1 MFRVLPGKPGH
12 APVPH
17 TVPPMGPGR
26 GSMGCCGANI
36 NRESGRTFYRP
47 NHPPSLRIKA
57 AVTKPTHTHPLPPQI
72 KTVYTLF
79 MAIIHRDVGDK
90 STQHKLTTISQFA
103 AGLHTGWPLDTRQQ
117 LDQPRSNPEWEEE
130 CGPKCPLAIVTV
142 TGMSWYGTIGTWSFQ
157 WLSHDWHKFGFWSYA
172 GVETGK
178 ATLGKIHNISQW
190 RWVWEIP
197 CPTRASTEHQSGWIQ
212 GSTIPTIACCP
223 HLQWLFLFVRLS
235 VWGC

>member
-26 GSMGCCGANI
+26 GSMGCCGANS

-103 AGLHTGWPLDTRQQ
+103 ADCILDGHWTLGNNWASHARTRNGRRNADRNVLWPL
-117 LDQPRSNPEWEEE
+117 
-130 CGPKCPLAIVTV
+130 
-142 TGMSWYGTIGTWSFQ
+142 
-157 WLSHDWHKFGFWSYA
+157 
-172 GVETGK
+172 
-178 ATLGKIHNISQW
+178 
-190 RWVWEIP
+190 
-197 CPTRASTEHQSGWIQ
+197 
-212 GSTIPTIACCP
+212 
-223 HLQWLFLFVRLS
+223 
-235 VWGC
+235 